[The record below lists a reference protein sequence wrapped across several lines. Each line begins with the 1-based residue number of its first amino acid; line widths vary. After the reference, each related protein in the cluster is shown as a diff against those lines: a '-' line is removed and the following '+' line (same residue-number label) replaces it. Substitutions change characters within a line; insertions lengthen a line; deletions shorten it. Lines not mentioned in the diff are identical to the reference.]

1 MTCNRPVFSLVVI
14 AVLADAL
21 PSAAHVGDR
30 VYPIVFLSDE
40 TLAYLDLEDM
50 NVEAWVD
57 AVGEPT
63 LTPLDF
69 TLMSHPSLIS
79 YDQYD
84 PSNLQ
89 YDPSNL
95 DFRIWL
101 GWTKDGKIHVAA
113 EFADD
118 VYRNDDPPTFYF
130 SDSIALL
137 VDGDHSGGRYKFI
150 GAHGMNETPELNPHN
165 NRQAQH
171 YEAISRVASGPMVDL
186 PYVSPNVDT
195 FWMLEPPFA
204 FGGGGVV
211 GENPTFWVIKFF
223 ATCFDQL
230 DVLNPED
237 SVVSRFSEGKVI
249 GFDFIVNDW
258 DEDSGRNARF
268 FLSDL
273 DDEDP
278 GGEGADFFVDGLLLG
293 LGGELGDSAV
303 QSISWGRIKAS
314 LEVSS
319 PPSGSIP
326 GMN

>member
-50 NVEAWVD
+50 NVEDWVD

-69 TLMSHPSLIS
+69 TLMSNSMTS
-79 YDQYD
+79 YDQ
-84 PSNLQ
+84 L
-89 YDPSNL
+89 DPSNL

-101 GWTKDGKIHVAA
+101 GWSRDGKIHAAA

-118 VYRNDDPPTFYF
+118 IYRQDNRPSFYF

-137 VDGDHSGGRYKFI
+137 VDGDHSGGQFHYPSS
-150 GAHGMNETPELNPHN
+150 HGINDLHDLNPREN
-165 NRQAQH
+165 SQAQH
-171 YEAISRVASGPMVDL
+171 YEAISHLPNRPTVDL
-186 PYVSPNVDT
+186 PQITSIEDA
-195 FWMLEPPFA
+195 FWMLEPPYSY
-204 FGGGGVV
+204 GGGGVI
-211 GENPTFWVIKFF
+211 GENPTFWVIEFY

-230 DVLNPED
+230 EVRSPED
-237 SVVSRFSEGKVI
+237 SDLSKLSDGKVI
-249 GFDFIVNDW
+249 GFDFWVHDW
-258 DEDSGRNARF
+258 DKDSSRNARY
-268 FLSDL
+268 LLRDL
-273 DDEDP
+273 GEVP
-278 GGEGADFFVDGLLLG
+278 GGDGADYFVDGLLLG
-293 LGGELGDSAV
+293 PGGELGDSAV
-303 QSISWGRIKAS
+303 QSVSWGRIKAS

>member
-1 MTCNRPVFSLVVI
+1 MSEIVCIR
-14 AVLADAL
+14 
-21 PSAAHVGDR
+21 
-30 VYPIVFLSDE
+30 IVFLSDE

-84 PSNLQ
+84 PSNL
-89 YDPSNL
+89 

-101 GWTKDGKIHVAA
+101 GWTKEGRIHVAA

-118 VYRNDDPPTFYF
+118 VYRKDEDRPEGRPFYF
-130 SDSIALL
+130 SDSIALQ
-137 VDGDHSGGRYKFI
+137 VDGDHSGGPF
-150 GAHGMNETPELNPHN
+150 HFPVSHETSEFNKKE

-171 YEAISRVASGPMVDL
+171 YEAISRVVSGPMVDL
-186 PYVSPNVDT
+186 YSITSRVDAS
-195 FWMLEPPFA
+195 WMLEPPFA

-211 GENPTFWVIKFF
+211 GENPTFWVIEFF

-258 DEDSGRNARF
+258 DEDSRRNARF
-268 FLSDL
+268 FLSDP